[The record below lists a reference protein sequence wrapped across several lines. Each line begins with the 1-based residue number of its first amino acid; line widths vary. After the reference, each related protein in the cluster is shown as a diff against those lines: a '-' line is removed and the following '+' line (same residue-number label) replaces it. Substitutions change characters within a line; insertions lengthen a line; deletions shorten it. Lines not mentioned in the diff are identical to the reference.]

1 VVVVREDIITKQ
13 ILQFRQELIQPN
25 VYIENTGEIVQKKQV
40 VQNPL
45 GNVKITDKRGEYNV
59 NRQLILNRLQNQT
72 GLFVKKRNDKPITE
86 KMDFNLPIVNNKHI
100 HIGDEDIYEP
110 RKDNNEIEE
119 AGQMEDNLLEEDRAN
134 IEEQTKIEDNLI
146 EEEIRKTERI
156 ELQPETVPDQP
167 VKKPRKNKKGEP
179 ENKVDKP
186 AKKPAKKQIKY
197 GNVEQLTNKLIKQL
211 PKPAKMIVKASPHYM
226 NNRKLYI
233 DKLSKLFKTYSS
245 EIETQKGTI
254 TCEQMKNTQFAD
266 FTLLNHQKIVREYL
280 NIYTPYRGL
289 LLYHGLGS
297 GKTCTSIAIAEGMK
311 TARNIVLMT
320 PASLKMN
327 FFSEI
332 KKCGDVMYKKNQYWE
347 FISTE
352 GNSDYIKI
360 LASTLSISEESIHR
374 NKGAWVINVTEK
386 TSNFTNLSASQQ
398 KEIDEQLNEMIRS
411 KYTDI
416 NYNGITRNLFNKIT
430 KDNTVNP
437 FDNKTVII
445 DEAHNFVSRIVNK
458 LKKPDSISY
467 MLYHY
472 LMSANNAR
480 IVLLTGTPII
490 NYPNELGILFN
501 ILRGYIKT
509 WKFQVKVKTTEKIN
523 RDVIMDMFHKEKF
536 YTFDFLEYSANILT
550 ITRNP
555 YGFINQYKNP
565 KTHTDHNGG
574 GTKQTKPNTKTKSK
588 PKTKNHRKTPSQN
601 KTKRMCNTKS
611 NEPENNPEHPYT
623 ETNGILTFNKI
634 DELPIED
641 DARVETEILY
651 KGLHEGGGKDF
662 FDLYNGVQLDETGN
676 ISDEQFVNTIK
687 RIFNNTHKLE
697 ITEGGSSVILNKALP
712 DDSDTFFSMFIDGIQ
727 TTNQNIFMKRILGL
741 TSYFRSA
748 QEQLLPRFIETDDG
762 SIYHEVKVEMSDYQF
777 SAYEKIRKDEADVE
791 KKARNRKT
799 KMAKKGLAEDLFNT
813 ASTYRI
819 FSRACCNFA
828 FPDPPGRPMPDKKV
842 ITNANNENETEYD
855 ENVVDAVSIDA
866 LLKENQMNDDD
877 IEEENQHIRVP
888 LDYNKRIQKALE
900 KMKDNYLTKE
910 NLQIYSPK
918 FLKLLEH
925 ILDEENRGLHLV
937 YSQFRTIEGIGII
950 KLMLEQNGFA
960 EFKIQKNS
968 ADVWEIVNFEEN
980 KGKPHFVL
988 YTGTETPEEKEIIR
1002 NIWNSSW
1009 EFVPS
1014 SISDKLKEVHNNN
1027 FYGELVRVLMITSS
1041 GAEGI
1046 NLRNTRF
1053 VHIVEPY
1060 WHFVRSEQVIGRA
1073 RRICSHQD
1081 LPEEMRTVK
1090 VFIYISIFSETHKTN
1105 KQNIELMTRD
1115 VSKIDERPITTDES
1129 LAEIATIKNN
1139 INQQLLKSVKE
1150 TAIDCE
1156 LYSRG
1161 NKSENLVCY
1170 NFGKIKTN
1178 QFGSYPTLEH
1188 DFSDTQANVNKTEKI
1203 KLQKGVINGKEYAF
1217 NKKTGEVY
1225 DLESYNDA
1233 LEGRGQLKLVGNM
1246 IKRGKQIEVVFI

>member
-1 VVVVREDIITKQ
+1 MKTQLFNKLKIKPSAKLQPEIIIK
-13 ILQFRQELIQPN
+13 LQPNTYVENMNELIQNKTN
-25 VYIENTGEIVQKKQV
+25 VQP
-40 VQNPL
+40 PL
-45 GNVKITDKRGEYNV
+45 ENVKITDKRGEYNV
-59 NRQLILNRLQNQT
+59 NRQLILSRLKNQT
-72 GLFVKKRNDKPITE
+72 GIFVKKRNDEPETEKSEFNIPIVYNKPI
-86 KMDFNLPIVNNKHI
+86 KIA
-100 HIGDEDIYEP
+100 DEDLYEP
-110 RKDNNEIEE
+110 RKDNNETEQLDENIFEDEILKEDVAQPQIEE
-119 AGQMEDNLLEEDRAN
+119 PTEKDLNIGEPEPIPLEKKT
-134 IEEQTKIEDNLI
+134 IKIPK
-146 EEEIRKTERI
+146 KT
-156 ELQPETVPDQP
+156 
-167 VKKPRKNKKGEP
+167 KKGETEP
-179 ENKVDKP
+179 IPIEKP
-186 AKKPAKKQIKY
+186 TEKPTKKPAKKQTQY
-197 GNVEQLTNKLIKQL
+197 GNVVELNNKLIKQF
-211 PKPAKMIVKASPHYM
+211 PKPPKMIVKPSPHYM

-233 DKLSKLFKTYSS
+233 DKLTKLFKTHSS
-245 EIETQKGTI
+245 ETETGTMN
-254 TCEQMKNTQFAD
+254 CEVMKNTQSAD
-266 FTLLNHQKIVREYL
+266 FTLLHHQKIVKDYL

-311 TARNIVLMT
+311 TSRNIVLMT

-347 FISTE
+347 FISIE
-352 GNSDYIKI
+352 GNTDYINI
-360 LASTLSISEESIHR
+360 LASTLSISEETIRR
-374 NKGAWVINVTEK
+374 NKGAWVINITEK
-386 TSNFTNLSASQQ
+386 TSNFTNLTSSHQ
-398 KEIDEQLNEMIRS
+398 KDIDEQLNEMIRS

-430 KDNTVNP
+430 KNNTVNP
-437 FDNKTVII
+437 FDNKTIII

-458 LKKPDSISY
+458 LKKPETISY

-472 LMSANNAR
+472 LMSATNAR
-480 IVLLTGTPII
+480 IILLTGTPII

-509 WKFQVKVKTTEKIN
+509 WVFQVNVKTTDKIN
-523 RDVIMDMFHKEKF
+523 RDVIMDMFHKNHF
-536 YTFDFLEYSANILT
+536 YTFDFLEYSANKLT

-555 YGFINQYKNP
+555 YGFINKYKNNKINP
-565 KTHTDHNGG
+565 ENKGG
-574 GTKQTKPNTKTKSK
+574 GTAKKMTKTHRK
-588 PKTKNHRKTPSQN
+588 PKTQN
-601 KTKRMCNTKS
+601 KTKKMDNNKRND
-611 NEPENNPEHPYT
+611 NEMKPEQFYT
-623 ETNGILTFNKI
+623 ETNGVITIKKI
-634 DELPIED
+634 VELPIEN
-641 DARVETEILY
+641 DALVETDILY
-651 KGLHEGGGKDF
+651 KELRKGGGDKDL

-687 RIFNNTHKLE
+687 RIFNKNNLE
-697 ITEGGSSVILNKALP
+697 INEGGSSVILNKALP
-712 DDSDTFFSMFIDGIQ
+712 DDSDSFFNMFIDNTSIQ
-727 TTNQNIFMKRILGL
+727 TINQNLFMKRILGL

-748 QEQLLPRFIETDDG
+748 QEQLLPRFIESDNG

-777 SAYEKIRKDEADVE
+777 SAYEKIRKDEADIE
-791 KKARNRKT
+791 KKARTRKT
-799 KMAKKGLAEDLFNT
+799 KQAKKGAAEELFNT

-828 FPDPPGRPMPDKKV
+828 FPDPPGRPMPDKKQ
-842 ITNANNENETEYD
+842 ITNATNENETEYD
-855 ENVVDAVSIDA
+855 ENAVDAVDVDV
-866 LLKENQMNDDD
+866 LLKENQINDDGD
-877 IEEENQHIRVP
+877 IADEQLQLNVP

-918 FLKLLEH
+918 FLKLLDN
-925 ILDEENRGLHLV
+925 ILDESNQGLHLV

-960 EFKIQKNS
+960 EFKIQKNNT
-968 ADVWEIVNFEEN
+968 DMWEIVNFEEN
-980 KGKPHFVL
+980 KGKPQFVL
-988 YTGTETPEEKEIIR
+988 YTGTETAEEKEIIR

-1014 SISDKLKEVHNNN
+1014 YISNKLKEVHNNN

-1060 WHFVRSEQVIGRA
+1060 WHLVRSEQVIGRA

-1115 VSKIDERPITTDES
+1115 ISKIDERPITTDES

-1150 TAIDCE
+1150 TAIDCA

-1170 NFGKIKTN
+1170 NFGKVKTN

-1188 DFSDTQANVNKTEKI
+1188 DFSDTQVNGNKTEKL
-1203 KLQKGVINGKEYAF
+1203 KLQKTGLINGKEYVF
-1217 NKKTGEVY
+1217 NKNTGEMY
-1225 DLESYNDA
+1225 DLESYQDA
-1233 LEGRGQLKLVGNM
+1233 LAGKGQLQLVGNL
-1246 IKRGKQIEVVFI
+1246 IKRGKKIEVVFI

>member
-1 VVVVREDIITKQ
+1 MKTQLFNKLKIKPSAKVQPEIIIKLHPNVDIENPD
-13 ILQFRQELIQPN
+13 ELIQ
-25 VYIENTGEIVQKKQV
+25 KKAM
-40 VQNPL
+40 NPPII
-45 GNVKITDKRGEYNV
+45 NIKITDKRGEYNI
-59 NRQLILNRLQNQT
+59 NRQLILSRLQNQT
-72 GLFVKKRNDKPITE
+72 GVFVKKRINESEIE
-86 KMDFNLPIVNNKHI
+86 KTDFNIPIVNNKPVQRN
-100 HIGDEDIYEP
+100 DEDMYES
-110 RKDNNEIEE
+110 RKVNNEIKILDETIFE
-119 AGQMEDNLLEEDRAN
+119 NEILKPDN
-134 IEEQTKIEDNLI
+134 IIQQI
-146 EEEIRKTERI
+146 
-156 ELQPETVPDQP
+156 
-167 VKKPRKNKKGEP
+167 P
-179 ENKVDKP
+179 ENKEKDILPNEKVPENKEEDILPKKIRKYT
-186 AKKPAKKQIKY
+186 KKPKQGETDNIPTNKPIKKTAKKQTQY
-197 GNVEQLTNKLIKQL
+197 GNVVELNNKLLKQL
-211 PKPAKMIVKASPHYM
+211 PKPPKMIVKPSPHYM

-245 EIETQKGTI
+245 ETETGAMS
-254 TCEQMKNTQFAD
+254 CEQMKNTQNTDFA
-266 FTLLNHQKIVREYL
+266 LLTHQKIVRDYL

-297 GKTCTSIAIAEGMK
+297 GKTCTTIAIAEGMK
-311 TARNIVLMT
+311 TTRNIMLMT

-347 FISTE
+347 FISIE
-352 GNSDYIKI
+352 GNTDYKHI
-360 LASTLSISEESIHR
+360 LSSTLSISEETITR
-374 NKGAWVINVTEK
+374 NKGAWVINVNEK
-386 TSNFTNLSASQQ
+386 TSNFTNLPASHQ
-398 KEIDEQLNEMIRS
+398 KDIDEQINEMIRS

-430 KDNTVNP
+430 KNNTINP

-458 LKKPDSISY
+458 LKKPDTISY

-472 LMSANNAR
+472 LMSATNAR
-480 IVLLTGTPII
+480 IILLTGTPII

-509 WKFQVKVKTTEKIN
+509 WVLQVNVKTTEKIN
-523 RDVIMDMFHKEKF
+523 RDVIMDMFHKDKF
-536 YTFDFLEYSANILT
+536 YTYDFLEYSANKLT

-555 YGFINQYKNP
+555 YGFINKYKNARINTEQ
-565 KTHTDHNGG
+565 KGG
-574 GTKQTKPNTKTKSK
+574 GENIKVNTKKNKTKSRDKQSHK
-588 PKTKNHRKTPSQN
+588 PHKKTRKHIQHKINQP
-601 KTKRMCNTKS
+601 
-611 NEPENNPEHPYT
+611 HIYT
-623 ETNGILTFNKI
+623 ETNGVFTINKI
-634 DELPIED
+634 VELPIED
-641 DARVETEILY
+641 DARVETDILY
-651 KGLHEGGGKDF
+651 KELRQGGGDKDL

-676 ISDEQFVNTIK
+676 ISDEQFINTIK
-687 RIFNNTHKLE
+687 RIFNKNNLE
-697 ITEGGSSVILNKALP
+697 INEGGSSLILNKALP
-712 DDSDTFFSMFIDGIQ
+712 DDSESFFNMFIDNSSIQ
-727 TTNQNIFMKRILGL
+727 TINQNIFMKRILGL

-748 QEQLLPRFIETDDG
+748 QEQLLPRFIETDSG

-777 SAYEKIRKDEADVE
+777 SAYEKVRKDEADIE
-791 KKARNRKT
+791 KKARTRKA
-799 KMAKKGLAEDLFNT
+799 KQAKKGAAEELFNT

-828 FPDPPGRPMPDKKV
+828 FPDPPGRPMPDKKI

-855 ENVVDAVSIDA
+855 ENAVDAVEVEV
-866 LLKENQMNDDD
+866 LLKENQINHDDD
-877 IEEENQHIRVP
+877 IEDEQKHLNVP
-888 LDYNKRIQKALE
+888 LDYNKRIQNALE
-900 KMKDNYLTKE
+900 KMKDNYLTRE

-918 FLKLLEH
+918 FLKLLDN
-925 ILDEENRGLHLV
+925 ILNEENIGLHLV

-960 EFKIQKNS
+960 EFKIHKNTT
-968 ADVWEIVNFEEN
+968 DTWEIVNFEEN

-988 YTGTETPEEKEIIR
+988 YTGTETSEEKEIIR

-1014 SISDKLKEVHNNN
+1014 SISNQLKQIHTNN

-1060 WHFVRSEQVIGRA
+1060 WHLVRSEQVIGRA

-1090 VFIYISIFSETHKTN
+1090 VFIYVSIFSETHKTN
-1105 KQNIELMTRD
+1105 KQNLELMTRD
-1115 VSKIDERPITTDES
+1115 ISKIDERPITTDES
-1129 LAEIATIKNN
+1129 LSEIATIKNN

-1150 TAIDCE
+1150 TAIDCA

-1161 NKSENLVCY
+1161 NKSESLVCY
-1170 NFGKIKTN
+1170 NFGKVKTN

-1188 DFSDTQANVNKTEKI
+1188 DFSDTQVNGNKTEKL
-1203 KLQKGVINGKEYAF
+1203 KLQKTGLINGKEYVF
-1217 NKKTGEVY
+1217 NKNTGEMY
-1225 DLESYNDA
+1225 DLESYHDA
-1233 LEGRGQLKLVGNM
+1233 LAGKGQLQLVGNL
-1246 IKRGKQIEVVFI
+1246 IKRGKKIEVVFL

>member
-1 VVVVREDIITKQ
+1 MNTQLFNNLKIKPSAKTQPENIIK
-13 ILQFRQELIQPN
+13 LQPN
-25 VYIENTGEIVQKKQV
+25 VYIENTGEIVNKKPV

-45 GNVKITDKRGEYNV
+45 GNVKITDKRGEYNI

-72 GLFVKKRNDKPITE
+72 GLFVKKRNEERITE
-86 KMDFNLPIVNNKHI
+86 KPDFNLPIVNNKQI
-100 HIGDEDIYEP
+100 QFADEDIYEP
-110 RKDNNEIEE
+110 RKETAEIEKTV
-119 AGQMEDNLLEEDRAN
+119 QIEDTLLQEDRAN
-134 IEEQTKIEDNLI
+134 IEELTQKQDKLT
-146 EEEIRKTERI
+146 EEEIRKKERI
-156 ELQPETVPDQP
+156 EQRIETAPIENVPEKPT
-167 VKKPRKNKKGEP
+167 KKPRKSKKGEP
-179 ENKVDKP
+179 ENKIDKP
-186 AKKPAKKQIKY
+186 AKKTGKKQIQY
-197 GNVEQLTNKLIKQL
+197 GNVEELNNKLLKQL
-211 PKPAKMIVKASPHYM
+211 PKPAKMVVNASPHYM

-245 EIETQKGTI
+245 EMETETGKI
-254 TCEQMKNTQFAD
+254 TCDQMKNTQFAD

-311 TARNIVLMT
+311 TGRNIVLMT

-347 FISTE
+347 FISIE
-352 GNSDYIKI
+352 GNSDYKKI
-360 LASTLSISEESIHR
+360 LASTLSISEETITR

-386 TSNFTNLSASQQ
+386 TSNFTNLSATQQ
-398 KEIDEQLNEMIRS
+398 KDIDEQLNEMIRS

-416 NYNGITRNLFNKIT
+416 NYNGITRNLFNKLT

-458 LKKPDSISY
+458 LKKPNTISY

-472 LMSANNAR
+472 LMSATNSR
-480 IVLLTGTPII
+480 VVLLTGTPII

-509 WKFQVKVKTTEKIN
+509 WKFQVNVKTNDKIN
-523 RDVIMDMFHKEKF
+523 REVIMDMFYKEKF
-536 YTFDFLEYSANILT
+536 NTFDFLEYSANKLT

-555 YGFINQYKNP
+555 YGFINKYKNP
-565 KTHTDHNGG
+565 KLQPDQNGG
-574 GTKQTKPNTKTKSK
+574 GAK
-588 PKTKNHRKTPSQN
+588 PKTKKQRKLHASN
-601 KTKRMCNTKS
+601 KTKKIRNAKLV
-611 NEPENNPEHPYT
+611 EPDHYT
-623 ETNGILTFNKI
+623 ETNGIVTFNKI
-634 DELPIED
+634 AELPIED

-651 KGLHEGGGKDF
+651 KDLHEGGAKDVF
-662 FDLYNGVQLDETGN
+662 ELYNGVQLDETGN
-676 ISDEQFVNTIK
+676 ITDEQFVNTIK
-687 RIFNNTHKLE
+687 RILKKHNLE
-697 ITEGGSSVILNKALP
+697 INESGISVILNKALP
-712 DDSDTFFSMFIDGIQ
+712 DDSDTFFTMFIDGIQ

-762 SIYHEVKVEMSDYQF
+762 SIYHEIKVEMSDYQF
-777 SAYEKIRKDEADVE
+777 SAYERIRKDEADVE
-791 KKARNRKT
+791 KKSRNKKA
-799 KMAKKGLAEDLFNT
+799 KMAKKGVTEELFNT

-842 ITNANNENETEYD
+842 VTNANNENETEYD

-877 IEEENQHIRVP
+877 IEDEKQGIPVQ

-900 KMKDNYLTKE
+900 KMKDDYLTKE
-910 NLQIYSPK
+910 NLRIYSPK
-918 FLKLLEH
+918 FLKLLDN
-925 ILDEENRGLHLV
+925 IIDVENKGLHLV

-960 EFKIQKNS
+960 EFKIQKNN
-968 ADVWEIVNFEEN
+968 ADVWEIANFEDN

-1060 WHFVRSEQVIGRA
+1060 WHLVRSEQVIGRA

-1150 TAIDCE
+1150 TAIDCA

-1170 NFGKIKTN
+1170 NFGKVKTN

-1188 DFSDTQANVNKTEKI
+1188 DFSDTQVNGNKTEKI

-1246 IKRGKQIEVVFI
+1246 IKRGKQIEVVFL